1 MHDNDLLARFRKFYD
16 VPEAD
21 DAAVLEETEARFLKQ
36 PWETRKFFVDGLEQE
51 MLNDEIGMKERG
63 RAPQSAPQIPRVA
76 RRAKA
81 CWSMSLPEQ
90 SRGNRLL
97 LGIEQRLHSESS
109 LASTFPRGSY
119 PAAHDSHSLSNPTA
133 TAVVTAALDQ
143 IIKSEPPRGWPKE
156 GRVQWAKLPPDI
168 RLAIEA

>member
-119 PAAHDSHSLSNPTA
+119 PLTYGTA
-133 TAVVTAALDQ
+133 LVFLRNGAVKKAFAGSQ
-143 IIKSEPPRGWPKE
+143 QNRGWWRLFFSTKSLVAE
-156 GRVQWAKLPPDI
+156 MCKAVSHCLP
-168 RLAIEA
+168 R